1 MRLTVEYE
9 VEDDGRWV
17 AEVPQLPGVIAY
29 GTAPADAIAKAQA
42 LAFRVLA
49 ERLESNESAPFSISI
64 EIPQSA

>member
-29 GTAPADAIAKAQA
+29 GVAPADAIAKAQA

-49 ERLESNESAPFSISI
+49 ERLENNESAPFSISI
-64 EIPQSA
+64 EIPHSA